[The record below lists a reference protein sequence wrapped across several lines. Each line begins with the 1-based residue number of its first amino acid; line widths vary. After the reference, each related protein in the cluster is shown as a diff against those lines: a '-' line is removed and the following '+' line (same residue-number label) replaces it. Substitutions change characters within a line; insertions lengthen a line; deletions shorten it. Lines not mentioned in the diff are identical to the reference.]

1 MIDWQRAD
9 KTDRVPIRPDKT
21 TLPRPLR
28 DAFPL
33 SLSLF
38 FFIRHYEDSGERFS
52 RVLYSFVFSS
62 FFLFFLFLFFSLPS
76 KERIFIGCIKRGEDR
91 YIEEPFDTRC
101 SIYGRREVLSMTFDS
116 CKDDFSKSLL
126 SGTETA
132 EIERTI
138 APLLHPFINFVTV
151 QSLYP

>member
-21 TLPRPLR
+21 TLVLFAAP
-28 DAFPL
+28 FL
-33 SLSLF
+33 SLSLSFLSIITRTVQKIFESIRSF
-38 FFIRHYEDSGERFS
+38 F
-52 RVLYSFVFSS
+52 
-62 FFLFFLFLFFSLPS
+62 FFLFFFVPLFFFLSFSLSS
-76 KERIFIGCIKRGEDR
+76 KERIFIGCIKGEERID
-91 YIEEPFDTRC
+91 IEEPFDTRC
-101 SIYGRREVLSMTFDS
+101 SIYSRREVLSMTFDS

-126 SGTETA
+126 VGTETA

-138 APLLHPFINFVTV
+138 ARLLHPFINFVTV

>member
-38 FFIRHYEDSGERFS
+38 FYPSLRGPWRKIFESPLFVRF
-52 RVLYSFVFSS
+52 FS
-62 FFLFFLFLFFSLPS
+62 FFFSFLSFFSLPS